1 MLQLPELP
9 FAVRA
14 MNAAGR
20 LLRGAGLP
28 LLPLRSDALHET
40 ARRKTGLDDFGL
52 PHYREGLARLLESL
66 EDEAALSPLGRS
78 IARSS
83 IGMSLENRLQ
93 ITDWCKRHPEIESER
108 IEGPVII
115 VGMGRTGTTILHD
128 LLALDPA
135 NRVPLSWEADHPC
148 PPPERASYQSDPRI
162 AAVQRDLDRAEQL
175 IPDFKKMHPMGA
187 LLPQECIR
195 LTANDFASL
204 IFAASFRIPSYNRWL
219 TEQADL
225 GPVYAAHRRT
235 LQLLQ
240 WRCPAERWV
249 LKSPGHL
256 WALDAVIKEFPD
268 ARLIQTHR
276 DPLKVVSSMT
286 SLETT
291 LRTMA
296 SDDVVPDAI
305 GREWAELMG
314 QGWDSS
320 LRARQRG
327 SIPAG
332 QILDLQFRDFIT
344 RPMETVRRVYDF
356 LGLEL
361 SGEAA
366 SSMQAHLD
374 ANPSDK
380 YGKHSH
386 RFSDTGLRA
395 EEWRER
401 YRGYCEYFDVVEEE
415 VD

>member
-1 MLQLPELP
+1 MLQPPELP
-9 FAVRA
+9 LAVRV
-14 MNAAGR
+14 MNATGR
-20 LLRGAGLP
+20 LLRSVGVP
-28 LLPLRSDALHET
+28 LLPLRSDALHE
-40 ARRKTGLDDFGL
+40 AAKRKTGLDDFG
-52 PHYREGLARLLESL
+52 PSHYREGLTRLLESL
-66 EDEAALSPLGRS
+66 EAEAALSPLGRS

-83 IGMSLENRLQ
+83 IGMSLVNRLQ
-93 ITDWCKRHPEIESER
+93 ITDCFERHPAIAEER
-108 IEGPVII
+108 VERPVII

-128 LLALDPA
+128 LLALDPT

-148 PPPERASYQSDPRI
+148 PPPERASYDSDPRI
-162 AAVQRDLDRAEQL
+162 EAVQRELDRADRL
-175 IPDFKKMHPMGA
+175 VPDFKKMHPMGA

-256 WALDAVIKEFPD
+256 WALDALLKEFPD

-291 LRTMA
+291 LRGMA
-296 SDDVVPDAI
+296 SDEVVPEEI
-305 GREWAELMG
+305 GREWAELIG
-314 QGWDSS
+314 QGWNAS
-320 LRARQRG
+320 LRARQQG
-327 SIPAG
+327 LIPAE
-332 QILDLQFRDFIT
+332 QVLDLQFRDFIT

-356 LGLEL
+356 LAIEL
-361 SGEAA
+361 SDEAA
-366 SSMQAHLD
+366 SRMQAHLD
-374 ANPSDK
+374 ENPSDK

-386 RFSDTGLRA
+386 RFSDTGLRS

-401 YRGYCEYFDVVEEE
+401 YRTYCEYFDVALES